1 VNPFT
6 LKGNASRKVT
16 DLSMTGSEPLD
27 WIRHHNTMPRMII
40 PAFGRGGSWRHNW
53 QYELQVRGGGKG
65 RQLLFISPSGI
76 RRSFRQQ
83 ADGSFATLRER
94 YQEKARAIGDRLE
107 ITTPEED
114 TLVFEPAPARAPH
127 APQAGAGL
135 YRAVTLTN
143 KDGQVTRFDY
153 DGNGLLQ
160 SITNEAGNQI
170 TLHYDDRATGC
181 ISRVGTSDGR
191 AVEYEYENMA
201 GPREG
206 QEYATLARARYGDG
220 TSAEYKYDIITADQ
234 APLLVEADD
243 PRYDG
248 RARHVGYRY
257 QKGKGMKHG
266 VIHEEYNPAT
276 GQAYVSL
283 EFDSKD
289 REKRIV
295 RYTDD
300 RTITYRVP
308 GNTNGRATERIDSL
322 GRRQAWSFDNG
333 GAGALMEKTS
343 ADGKSV
349 RYTRDKKGKI
359 TRASHSDGLVIDI
372 ERDHSG
378 HVAKTRD
385 NRGRATGYV
394 RDSRGRVLETSKT
407 FAGSQSFRPGK
418 VGSRQNSLGALAT
431 KTRRETVRLDTSG
444 RPLRQNY
451 ADGTYEEFTRDKK
464 GNILTKRD
472 RKGRVSH
479 YTHAERGLV
488 ASETDP
494 AGGITRYGYNRH
506 GQRNSQTDALGRVTA
521 WDHDERGL
529 VTRLVNADG
538 TERVYAYDKYGRKI
552 SETDEIGRT
561 ASWQY
566 DNLTRLV
573 SQTDFAGGV
582 TRFDYTETPGGCG
595 TCSLVSNPTR
605 ITHPDGR
612 IDEFLYDTEGRML
625 MRSVAVGTAHMA
637 VTLYAYDDADNLI
650 RQTNPDGGV
659 IKHTYDIN
667 KRRLSTTNALGHTTS
682 WTYDDEGNMLSRTD
696 ASGRTTDHAY
706 DADNNLIYTVT
717 ADGAETTHEYD
728 AANRRTSTTDAMGNT
743 TRWNYNDAGE
753 LVSVIDAAGGETRH
767 AYDSAGRR
775 IRTDFPDGTNQTWT
789 YNAIGQVSQTTT
801 ADGLKVENEYDNMGH
816 LIATVGAPLAT
827 PSSAATT
834 RYTYDAAGRRTS
846 ITDPLNRTTR
856 YEYNTRSQ
864 VAVTIHPD
872 NTRTQKKYDDSGRV
886 VADIDQLGHATQ
898 YTYTPL
904 GDMATLT
911 DANGNT
917 YSFTYDVMR
926 RKTAM
931 IYPDDSRE
939 QWVHDLGG
947 RLASYITRAGQAK
960 TITYNADS
968 RPLSETWKPAGCAP
982 DVIYT
987 YDGNGRLASADN
999 GNALL
1004 TYTYDKLGRITSE
1017 TTDIR
1022 ALLPNMAPH
1031 TVGYL
1036 YDFLG
1041 RKAGLVYPDGMKVTH
1056 AYDAQSRM
1064 TEVYNGNNKP
1074 LAVYEYDAHGRRSK
1088 LTRDNGVI
1096 TNYAYDAA
1104 SQILAIDHLGRGNT
1118 PLSYAHYEYDNM
1130 GRRSSVIRE
1139 DNQTDRYRYDATSQL
1154 TGVDYG
1160 NSTGNHIAQAAKP
1173 AHMSFR
1179 STETFTYD
1187 PLGNRIE
1194 HTDATSGQLPLVE
1207 YYKTNNLNQYT
1218 QITSS
1223 LPIPRS
1229 SLPIDG
1235 AISQLIGTTPGALPA
1250 TEQDESN
1257 NTPETQTSE
1266 VAPTARSLLLIYDF
1280 NGNLINDGTQRY
1292 RYDAQNRLIEVE
1304 SATVRALFD
1313 YDVRNR
1319 CVLRHYFTRT
1329 NQGQGDWIKNENDS
1343 LAPTYDLVWD
1353 ILVDRNIDGRQT
1365 AAYIHGNH
1373 LDEILVNIQEAKTYY
1388 PHGDVLG
1395 STIAL
1400 TTDNGKLESA
1410 IKYTVYGGAVGAPE
1424 YYRFLYTGREWLA
1437 SVALNDHRNRYYS
1450 LKFGR
1455 WVSKDPRY
1463 FIDGLNIY
1471 AYVHNAPINMLDRQG
1486 TISCNACESM
1496 VSNAFADN
1504 AKTKRLARD
1513 LLDNGCWS
1521 IVECTG
1527 SQPADDRG
1535 AEYNPTTGKITMFA
1549 PKIRTGT
1556 YGIQY
1561 LVHEMVHAL
1570 DDCLERLTDSDE
1582 NYACSE
1588 IRAYDY
1594 SGMCAGQTG
1603 TAYKNCVIDYAERS
1617 MELMG
1622 KDKSIVGPL
1631 YNDCTGGW

>member
-27 WIRHHNTMPRMII
+27 WIRHHNTMPRMLI
-40 PAFGRGGSWRHNW
+40 PAFGQGGSWRHNW

-94 YQEKARAIGDRLE
+94 YQEKARAIGERLE

-114 TLVFEPAPARAPH
+114 TLVFEPAPARAP
-127 APQAGAGL
+127 QAGAGI
-135 YRAVTLTN
+135 YRVVTLTN

-191 AVEYEYENMA
+191 AVEYEYENIA

-220 TSAEYKYDIITADQ
+220 TSAEYKYDIVTPDQ

-333 GAGALMEKTS
+333 GAGALMEKIN

-349 RYTRDKKGKI
+349 TYTRDQKGKI

-378 HVAKTRD
+378 HVAKTKD
-385 NRGRATGYV
+385 NRGRATEYV
-394 RDSRGRVLETSKT
+394 RDSKGHILETSKT
-407 FAGSQSFRPGK
+407 SASSQSFRPGK

-472 RKGRVSH
+472 RKGGLHR

-494 AGGITRYGYNRH
+494 SGQTIRYGYNRH

-521 WDHDERGL
+521 WDRDERGL

-573 SQTDFAGGV
+573 SQTDFAEGV

-667 KRRLSTTNALGHTTS
+667 KRRLSTTDALGRTTS
-682 WTYDDEGNMLSRTD
+682 WTYDTEGNMLSQTD

-706 DADNNLIYTVT
+706 DTDNNLIYTVT

-728 AANRRTSTTDAMGNT
+728 AANRRTSTTDAMSNT
-743 TRWNYNDAGE
+743 TRWNYNDADE
-753 LVSVIDAAGGETRH
+753 LVSMIDAAGGETRH

-789 YNAIGQVSQTTT
+789 YNAIGQVSKTTT
-801 ADGLKVENEYDNMGH
+801 ADGLKMENKYDSMGR
-816 LIATVGAPLAT
+816 LLATVGAPLAT

-856 YEYNTRSQ
+856 YEYNTRNQ
-864 VAVTIHPD
+864 VVATIHPD
-872 NTRTQKKYDDSGRV
+872 STRTQKKYDDSGRV
-886 VADIDQLGHATQ
+886 VADIDQLGHTTQ

-917 YSFTYDVMR
+917 YSFTYDAMR

-931 IYPDDSRE
+931 IYPDDSCE

-1036 YDFLG
+1036 YDPLG
-1041 RKAGLVYPDGMKVTH
+1041 RKAGLVYPDGMKVTY

-1064 TEVYNGNNKP
+1064 TEVYSGNNKP

-1088 LTRDNGVI
+1088 LTRDNGVT

-1104 SQILAIDHLGRGNT
+1104 SQILAIDHLDQDNT
-1118 PLSYAHYEYDNM
+1118 PLAYAHYEYDNRS
-1130 GRRSSVIRE
+1130 RRTSMTRE
-1139 DNQTDRYRYDATSQL
+1139 DGQTDRYRYDATSQL
-1154 TGVDYG
+1154 TGASYGVD
-1160 NSTGNHIAQAAKP
+1160 
-1173 AHMSFR
+1173 R
-1179 STETFTYD
+1179 TETFTYD

-1194 HTDATSGQLPLVE
+1194 HTDSIPGLSPIVE
-1207 YYKTNNLNQYT
+1207 HYKTNNLNQYT
-1218 QITSS
+1218 YITRSFGDVETSS
-1223 LPIPRS
+1223 I
-1229 SLPIDG
+1229 SLR
-1235 AISQLIGTTPGALPA
+1235 
-1250 TEQDESN
+1250 EDEK
-1257 NTPETQTSE
+1257 EG
-1266 VAPTARSLLLIYDF
+1266 LHYDL
-1280 NGNLINDGTQRY
+1280 NGNFSDDGTQCF
-1292 RYDAQNRLIEVE
+1292 RYDAQSRLIEVE
-1304 SATVRALFD
+1304 STTVRAEFT
-1313 YDVRNR
+1313 YDARNR
-1319 CVLRHYFTRT
+1319 CVLRIYYKLDDM
-1329 NQGQGDWIKNENDS
+1329 GGWMLNEADS
-1343 LAPTYDLVWD
+1343 LLLTYDTAWNL
-1353 ILVDRNIDGRQT
+1353 LVDRNITGKQIAD
-1365 AAYIHGNH
+1365 YIHGNRV
-1373 LDEILVNIQEAKTYY
+1373 DEILLLKQDAKSRY
-1388 PHGDVLG
+1388 PLADVIG
-1395 STIAL
+1395 STISFDAAK
-1400 TTDNGKLESA
+1400 DEKQADIQYDAFGK
-1410 IKYTVYGGAVGAPE
+1410 IKSTPLGYH
-1424 YYRFLYTGREWLA
+1424 FLYTGREWLQ
-1437 SVALNDHRNRYYS
+1437 SIRMNDHRNRYYNP
-1450 LKFGR
+1450 LLGR
-1455 WVSKDPRY
+1455 WLSPDPIR
-1463 FIDGLNIY
+1463 FKAQDVNIY
-1471 AYVHNAPINMLDRQG
+1471 RYVGNDPSNWIDPLGLDNMNLVDKNADPKGHRIVDVAPLNPLEYSIG
-1486 TISCNACESM
+1486 THGTPTHIYDSNSNLITANELAALILADPNWVANPRNVTLNACYTGGATIDWSANFAQQLA
-1496 VSNAFADN
+1496 NALNKPVKAPTNDL
-1504 AKTKRLARD
+1504 KRAT
-1513 LLDNGCWS
+1513 S
-1521 IVECTG
+1521 ILRYCTG
-1527 SQPADDRG
+1527 IGPHPEPKVLNDGTWKTFNPQP
-1535 AEYNPTTGKITMFA
+1535 
-1549 PKIRTGT
+1549 
-1556 YGIQY
+1556 
-1561 LVHEMVHAL
+1561 
-1570 DDCLERLTDSDE
+1570 
-1582 NYACSE
+1582 
-1588 IRAYDY
+1588 
-1594 SGMCAGQTG
+1594 
-1603 TAYKNCVIDYAERS
+1603 
-1617 MELMG
+1617 
-1622 KDKSIVGPL
+1622 
-1631 YNDCTGGW
+1631 